1 MIHGVRALQE
11 GAVSEYFGGFKDGK
25 FEGKGEM
32 LTNHGMWY
40 KGEYKNGL
48 KDGTGVLYLATSERL
63 DLIGQVYL
71 RYEGQFKED
80 EFHG

>member
-1 MIHGVRALQE
+1 VIHGVRALQT

-32 LTNHGMWY
+32 LTNHGIWY

-48 KDGTGVLYLATSERL
+48 KDGTY
-63 DLIGQVYL
+63 
-71 RYEGQFKED
+71 
-80 EFHG
+80 